1 MKVVA
6 LNGSPRANGNT
17 MAGLEVMKEILE
29 KEGIETEIIQLGGH
43 TFAGC
48 RACNGCFKMKNGK
61 CVTDDGMNEVI
72 QKVFEADGLIIGSPS
87 YFSNVTT
94 EVKAFI
100 DRCGYVAMANGNP
113 LKRKVGTSVVP
124 ARRAG
129 SNFVYSAIN
138 FFYGINEM
146 TIASSSYWNMSLAL
160 KRGDLLKD
168 EEGVATLETLADNMV
183 FLIKQTAKA

>member
-1 MKVVA
+1 
-6 LNGSPRANGNT
+6 
-17 MAGLEVMKEILE
+17 
-29 KEGIETEIIQLGGH
+29 
-43 TFAGC
+43 
-48 RACNGCFKMKNGK
+48 
-61 CVTDDGMNEVI
+61 MNEVI

-113 LKRKVGTSVVP
+113 LKRKVGASVVP

-129 SNFVYSAIN
+129 SNLVYSAIN